1 MPNYSFLGIERDTPT
16 QTQYAAAQQPTP
28 LKTTKTIYS
37 NFEDLFDEDNNL
49 SNGFKLNYNNLIN
62 KQWLRDRNNRLK
74 IAGGPGFNEKD
85 FRKFGE
91 AALNYKKYYTDNDEY
106 IEGTNTREALKAK
119 EDYEKYLAR
128 VGQFA
133 QSLRQK
139 RYGVDENGNP
149 IEYYEGEEKFGTEGN
164 NYSTADEARAAYT
177 QQQQYNKDARSW
189 AGRNYMEKN
198 NWDALKYEPADNFID
213 HNTVIDHLA
222 SLAGDNIY
230 KDIIDK
236 AKKGNVWGNASNQIF
251 QAALDNL
258 AKTNYKEARE
268 LYNSI
273 NSLYGGNN
281 KNFKFYNNTRLYDG
295 SNAFTDA
302 NKRNWLESKAGVDD
316 ITDFYKNING
326 DGDTEGYSDNYE
338 RYRKKQQEYNDWQKE
353 NGGFGASYGTQ
364 FKQGGK
370 MNKYQQG
377 GQAPT
382 AAQMVL
388 QALSAAQQG
397 DQSGLQQLFSDKKT
411 AQAVIQQLQKEAQE
425 GSEEAIQALEA
436 LKQIMGG
443 SKKQATMAQKGA
455 KLSYIHR
462 LATGCPPGMEMT
474 YFKKGGRLCKACIE
488 KAKKAKEG
496 ASLDNIIAKNKERY
510 PGITDDQAA
519 GRAPI
524 RKNGKD
530 YYLGGDGVL
539 SEAPKKGKYGFGG
552 FFEYFKS
559 GGKNPVKRVSKEI
572 TDDGYEMKFSDGTS
586 SNYGRNPM
594 NGKSVAIGRD
604 GKTYTGEKAD
614 SVLRTDSQKTVPAIN
629 ANKKKSMACGG
640 KAKKSKCG
648 TKAKCGAELEKC
660 GGKTPMTKCGGKA
673 PMDKCGGKTTLAKCG
688 AELEKCGGKAK
699 KISPKKPAVNKDKC
713 GGKAKKHAIG
723 GNLELLKYM
732 ILNYNK

>member
-1 MPNYSFLGIERDTPT
+1 MSVPDSNNQTNSYNYQYVFEGPRQQTPSRG
-16 QTQYAAAQQPTP
+16 
-28 LKTTKTIYS
+28 TIYDQNPVNAFYGLLGWNNVS
-37 NFEDLFDEDNNL
+37 PQGINDLSSDNHLGGQEINNFLRNIHFDERSIDSRYGKGTLNRWKDTFKRWVNNRISNNNKYSNSPQQATDRQVLKQLMDEVNLQNVKYDPLTGNALYYGNAGYDQGVSDNDWQAANSQYTTARENYAKSLIANKYNDYLNQKLKDDSWKSDTSYGWDGTVGLTQANAYRLIQRAGQENGLVLGNGKTL
-49 SNGFKLNYNNLIN
+49 SSYNNTDL
-62 KQWLRDRNNRLK
+62 NNFK
-74 IAGGPGFNEKD
+74 FGDKSKVA
-85 FRKFGE
+85 FGE
-91 AALNYKKYYTDNDEY
+91 ALKYYKTKNP
-106 IEGTNTREALKAK
+106 ALYNAIIKDK
-119 EDYEKYLAR
+119 NFTKLM
-128 VGQFA
+128 G
-133 QSLRQK
+133 
-139 RYGVDENGNP
+139 NGNYTEIKDLDP
-149 IEYYEGEEKFGTEGN
+149 KQEGLGE
-164 NYSTADEARAAYT
+164 
-177 QQQQYNKDARSW
+177 W
-189 AGRNYMEKN
+189 
-198 NWDALKYEPADNFID
+198 W
-213 HNTVIDHLA
+213 NTIGKLNPNLV
-222 SLAGDNIY
+222 NE
-230 KDIIDK
+230 IDK
-236 AKKGNVWGNASNQIF
+236 KANSTQEVGDYLEAQQKAQQRQNTPAKFTSA
-251 QAALDNL
+251 NL
-258 AKTNYKEARE
+258 T
-268 LYNSI
+268 L
-273 NSLYGGNN
+273 
-281 KNFKFYNNTRLYDG
+281 
-295 SNAFTDA
+295 
-302 NKRNWLESKAGVDD
+302 
-316 ITDFYKNING
+316 
-326 DGDTEGYSDNYE
+326 
-338 RYRKKQQEYNDWQKE
+338 
-353 NGGFGASYGTQ
+353 

-382 AAQMVL
+382 AAKMVL

-462 LATGCPPGMEMT
+462 LATGCPPGTEMT

-496 ASLDNIIAKNKERY
+496 ASLDSIIAKNKKRY

-530 YYLGGDGVL
+530 YYLDGDGVL
-539 SEAPKKGKYGFGG
+539 GEASKKGKYGFGG
-552 FFEYFKS
+552 FLEYFKS

-614 SVLRTDSQKTVPAIN
+614 SVLRTDSQKTVPAIK

-640 KAKKSKCG
+640 KAKKS
-648 TKAKCGAELEKC
+648 
-660 GGKTPMTKCGGKA
+660 
-673 PMDKCGGKTTLAKCG
+673 
-688 AELEKCGGKAK
+688 
-699 KISPKKPAVNKDKC
+699 SPKKPAVKKDMC

-723 GNLELLKYM
+723 GNLELLKSM

>member
-16 QTQYAAAQQPTP
+16 QTQYAATQKPTP
-28 LKTTKTIYS
+28 SRTTKTIYS
-37 NFEDLFDEDNNL
+37 NFENLFDEDNDL
-49 SNGFKLNYNNLIN
+49 QNGFKLNYNNLIN

-91 AALNYKKYYTDNDEY
+91 SALNYQKYYTDKDELRSDVDS
-106 IEGTNTREALKAK
+106 GKALKVK
-119 EDYEKYLAR
+119 EEYEKYRAR

-133 QSLRQK
+133 QGLRQK

-149 IEYYEGEEKFGTEGN
+149 IEYYEGEEEFNKENTYN
-164 NYSTADEARAAYT
+164 TAEEAKAAYA

-189 AGRNYMEKN
+189 AGRNYMDKKD
-198 NWDALKYEPADNFID
+198 WDALKYEQENKFTNHDA
-213 HNTVIDHLA
+213 VIDHLV
-222 SLAGDNIY
+222 SLAGDNIS
-230 KDIIDK
+230 KETIDK
-236 AKKGNVWGNASNQIF
+236 AKKGGIWGNASNQIF

-258 AKTNYKEARE
+258 AKTNYREAKA

-273 NSLYGGNN
+273 NGLYGKND
-281 KNFKFYNNTRLYDG
+281 KNFQFFNNTSLYDG
-295 SNAFTDA
+295 SNAFTNA
-302 NKRNWLESKAGVDD
+302 NKRNWLESEAGVADVTNFYQNNNDPKLNGYDD
-316 ITDFYKNING
+316 DYQDYLKEQEKYK
-326 DGDTEGYSDNYE
+326 
-338 RYRKKQQEYNDWQKE
+338 KWQKE
-353 NGGFGASYGTQ
+353 NGGFGASYSTQ

-436 LKQIMGG
+436 LKQIMSG

-496 ASLDNIIAKNKERY
+496 ASLNNIIAKNKERY

-539 SEAPKKGKYGFGG
+539 SEAPKRSKYGFGG
-552 FFEYFKS
+552 FFEYFK
-559 GGKNPVKRVSKEI
+559 
-572 TDDGYEMKFSDGTS
+572 
-586 SNYGRNPM
+586 
-594 NGKSVAIGRD
+594 
-604 GKTYTGEKAD
+604 
-614 SVLRTDSQKTVPAIN
+614 
-629 ANKKKSMACGG
+629 CGG
-640 KAKKSKCG
+640 KPKKPKCG
-648 TKAKCGAELEKC
+648 TKAKCGAELEKCGGKTPMDKC

-688 AELEKCGGKAK
+688 TELKKCGGKAK
-699 KISPKKPAVNKDKC
+699 KSSPKKPIVNKDKC

>member
-1 MPNYSFLGIERDTPT
+1 MPNTDTKYAFSGIQSTTSPQIIYTET
-16 QTQYAAAQQPTP
+16 QQPA
-28 LKTTKTIYS
+28 KQKQVKSIYS
-37 NFEDLFDEDNNL
+37 NFWNLFDTDPNQADIQVD
-49 SNGFKLNYNNLIN
+49 YNQLIN
-62 KQWLRDRNNRLK
+62 KKWLQDQNNLLK

-85 FRKFGE
+85 FRKLGE
-91 AALNYKKYYTDNDEY
+91 AALNYKKYYDENGEY
-106 IEGTNTREALKAK
+106 IGNDTRKALKAK
-119 EDYEKYLAR
+119 EVYDKYLAR

-133 QSLRQK
+133 QSLKQK
-139 RYGVDENGNP
+139 RYTVDKDGNP
-149 IEYYEGEEKFGTEGN
+149 VLVYEGAEGFN
-164 NYSTADEARAAYT
+164 DGYNTADEAKSAYA

-189 AGRNYMEKN
+189 AGRNYMEDSKYWDGQNVYDKN
-198 NWDALKYEPADNFID
+198 LGQTHED
-213 HNTVIDHLA
+213 VIDKLA
-222 SLAGDNIY
+222 NIAGITDSDLIS
-230 KDIIDK
+230 K
-236 AKKGNVWGNASNQIF
+236 AKSKNIWGANSDAIF
-251 QAALDNL
+251 RKAVDTLAAKDYQK
-258 AKTNYKEARE
+258 AVQ
-268 LYNSI
+268 LYNQVKGM
-273 NSLYGGNN
+273 YGSNKPLQFA
-281 KNFKFYNNTRLYDG
+281 KNFTLYDG
-295 SNAFTDA
+295 SSAFTDA
-302 NKRNWLESKAGVDD
+302 NKRNWLESKAGVEDVKGYYNRDNQNPGYMDD
-316 ITDFYKNING
+316 YQ
-326 DGDTEGYSDNYE
+326 NYV
-338 RYRKKQQEYNDWQKE
+338 KKQKEVADWQKE
-353 NGGFGASYGTQ
+353 NGGFGASYSTQ

-496 ASLDNIIAKNKERY
+496 ASLDNIIAKNKGRY

-530 YYLGGDGVL
+530 YYLDGDGVL
-539 SEAPKKGKYGFGG
+539 GEASKKGKYGFGG
-552 FFEYFKS
+552 FLEYFKS

-688 AELEKCGGKAK
+688 TELKKCGGKAK
-699 KISPKKPAVNKDKC
+699 KSSPKKPVVNKDKC

>member
-1 MPNYSFLGIERDTPT
+1 MADPVQNNQGDRYRYTYRFTNSRQQMPSKETIYDQNPVNAFYGLLGWNDVPTLGIRDLSSDDHLGGQEVNTF
-16 QTQYAAAQQPTP
+16 
-28 LKTTKTIYS
+28 LKNIH
-37 NFEDLFDEDNNL
+37 FDERNIDSRYGKGTLNKWKDTFKNWVNNRISGNTKYSDSQMAADREVL
-49 SNGFKLNYNNLIN
+49 KDFMDEVNRQNVKYDPLTGDALYYGDSGYNQGVSDSDWQAANSQYTTARENYAKSLIASKYNDYLKQKLNDDTWKNNS
-62 KQWLRDRNNRLK
+62 
-74 IAGGPGFNEKD
+74 
-85 FRKFGE
+85 
-91 AALNYKKYYTDNDEY
+91 T
-106 IEGTNTREALKAK
+106 
-119 EDYEKYLAR
+119 
-128 VGQFA
+128 
-133 QSLRQK
+133 
-139 RYGVDENGNP
+139 YGWN
-149 IEYYEGEEKFGTEGN
+149 GTEGLTKAN
-164 NYSTADEARAAYT
+164 VYRLIQRA
-177 QQQQYNKDARSW
+177 
-189 AGRNYMEKN
+189 
-198 NWDALKYEPADNFID
+198 
-213 HNTVIDHLA
+213 
-222 SLAGDNIY
+222 
-230 KDIIDK
+230 
-236 AKKGNVWGNASNQIF
+236 
-251 QAALDNL
+251 
-258 AKTNYKEARE
+258 
-268 LYNSI
+268 
-273 NSLYGGNN
+273 
-281 KNFKFYNNTRLYDG
+281 
-295 SNAFTDA
+295 
-302 NKRNWLESKAGVDD
+302 
-316 ITDFYKNING
+316 
-326 DGDTEGYSDNYE
+326 
-338 RYRKKQQEYNDWQKE
+338 QKE
-353 NGGFGASYGTQ
+353 NGLVLGSGKTLANYENTDLNNFKFGDKSKAAFGEALEYYKSHNPALYNAIIKDKNFQNFIGNENYTEIKDLDPKQKGLGEWWNTTGKIDPRLVNEIDEKANNTQ
-364 FKQGGK
+364 EVRDYLEAQQRAQQRQNIPAKFTSANLTLFKQGGK

-436 LKQIMGG
+436 LKQIMSR

-496 ASLDNIIAKNKERY
+496 ASLDNIIAKNKKRY

-530 YYLGGDGVL
+530 YYLGGNGVL
-539 SEAPKKGKYGFGG
+539 SEAPKRSKYGFGG

-614 SVLRTDSQKTVPAIN
+614 SVLRTDSQKTVPAIK

-648 TKAKCGAELEKC
+648 TKAKCGAELK
-660 GGKTPMTKCGGKA
+660 
-673 PMDKCGGKTTLAKCG
+673 KCGGKTTLAKCG

-699 KISPKKPAVNKDKC
+699 KISSKKPTVNKDRC

>member
-1 MPNYSFLGIERDTPT
+1 MAEPELNNKTNSYNYQYVFGGPRQQTPSR
-16 QTQYAAAQQPTP
+16 
-28 LKTTKTIYS
+28 KTIYDQNPVNAFYGLLGWNNVS
-37 NFEDLFDEDNNL
+37 PQGINDLSSDNHLGGQEINNFLRNIHFDERSIDSRYGKGTLNRWKDTFKRWVNNRISNNNKYLTSPQQAADREVLKQFMDEVNLQNVKYDPLTGNALYYGNAGYDQGVSASDWQTANSQYTTARDDYARSLISKEYDNYLQKSLKDTSWKVDNQYGW
-49 SNGFKLNYNNLIN
+49 NGDSKLTQTDVYNLI
-62 KQWLRDRNNRLK
+62 KH
-74 IAGGPGFNEKD
+74 A
-85 FRKFGE
+85 
-91 AALNYKKYYTDNDEY
+91 
-106 IEGTNTREALKAK
+106 
-119 EDYEKYLAR
+119 
-128 VGQFA
+128 
-133 QSLRQK
+133 
-139 RYGVDENGNP
+139 
-149 IEYYEGEEKFGTEGN
+149 
-164 NYSTADEARAAYT
+164 
-177 QQQQYNKDARSW
+177 
-189 AGRNYMEKN
+189 
-198 NWDALKYEPADNFID
+198 
-213 HNTVIDHLA
+213 
-222 SLAGDNIY
+222 
-230 KDIIDK
+230 
-236 AKKGNVWGNASNQIF
+236 GNAGSELILNKS
-251 QAALDNL
+251 LD
-258 AKTNYKEARE
+258 AYQDSD
-268 LYNSI
+268 Y
-273 NSLYGGNN
+273 
-281 KNFKFYNNTRLYDG
+281 KNFKFRDKSKEAFAKALDYYKKNNPALYNAILSSSNYREFLGNNANYTKIDRLEPTKEGMSKWWEETKNNNQKLVNSIDEQ
-295 SNAFTDA
+295 A
-302 NKRNWLESKAGVDD
+302 NSTANVKQYLDD
-316 ITDFYKNING
+316 
-326 DGDTEGYSDNYE
+326 
-338 RYRKKQQEYNDWQKE
+338 QKE
-353 NGGFGASYGTQ
+353 AQQRQSTPAKFTSANLTL

-436 LKQIMGG
+436 LKQIMSG

-462 LATGCPPGMEMT
+462 LATGCPPGMEIT
-474 YFKKGGRLCKACIE
+474 YFKRGGRLCKACIE

-496 ASLDNIIAKNKERY
+496 AS
-510 PGITDDQAA
+510 
-519 GRAPI
+519 
-524 RKNGKD
+524 
-530 YYLGGDGVL
+530 GDGVL
-539 SEAPKKGKYGFGG
+539 SKAPKRSKYGFGG

-604 GKTYTGEKAD
+604 GKTYKGEKAD
-614 SVLRTDSQKTVPAIN
+614 SVLINDSQKTVPAIK

-648 TKAKCGAELEKC
+648 TKAKCGAELKKC
-660 GGKTPMTKCGGKA
+660 GGKT

-699 KISPKKPAVNKDKC
+699 KISSKKPIVNKDKC

>member
-1 MPNYSFLGIERDTPT
+1 MSVPDSNNQTNSYNYQYVFEGPRQQTPSRG
-16 QTQYAAAQQPTP
+16 
-28 LKTTKTIYS
+28 TIYDQNPVNAFYGLLGWNNVS
-37 NFEDLFDEDNNL
+37 PQGINDLSSDNHLGGQEINNFLRNIHFDERSIDSRYGKGTLNRWKDTFKRWVNNRISNNNKYSNSPQQATDRQVLKQLMDEVNLQNVKYDPLTGNALYYGNAGYDQGVSDNDWQAANSQYTTARENYAKSLIANKYNDYLNQKLKDDSWKSDTSYGWDGTVGLTQANAYRLIQRAGQENGLVLGNGKTL
-49 SNGFKLNYNNLIN
+49 SSYNNTDL
-62 KQWLRDRNNRLK
+62 NNFK
-74 IAGGPGFNEKD
+74 FGDKSKVA
-85 FRKFGE
+85 FGE
-91 AALNYKKYYTDNDEY
+91 ALKYYKTKNP
-106 IEGTNTREALKAK
+106 ALYNAIIKDK
-119 EDYEKYLAR
+119 NFTKLM
-128 VGQFA
+128 G
-133 QSLRQK
+133 
-139 RYGVDENGNP
+139 NGNYTEIKDLDP
-149 IEYYEGEEKFGTEGN
+149 KQEGLGE
-164 NYSTADEARAAYT
+164 
-177 QQQQYNKDARSW
+177 W
-189 AGRNYMEKN
+189 
-198 NWDALKYEPADNFID
+198 W
-213 HNTVIDHLA
+213 NTIGKLNPNLV
-222 SLAGDNIY
+222 NE
-230 KDIIDK
+230 IDK
-236 AKKGNVWGNASNQIF
+236 RANSTQEVGDYLEAQQKAQQRQNTPAKFTSA
-251 QAALDNL
+251 NL
-258 AKTNYKEARE
+258 T
-268 LYNSI
+268 L
-273 NSLYGGNN
+273 
-281 KNFKFYNNTRLYDG
+281 
-295 SNAFTDA
+295 
-302 NKRNWLESKAGVDD
+302 
-316 ITDFYKNING
+316 
-326 DGDTEGYSDNYE
+326 
-338 RYRKKQQEYNDWQKE
+338 
-353 NGGFGASYGTQ
+353 

-382 AAQMVL
+382 AAKMVL

-462 LATGCPPGMEMT
+462 LATGCPPGTEMT

-496 ASLDNIIAKNKERY
+496 ASLDSIIAKNKKRY

-530 YYLGGDGVL
+530 YYLDGDGVL
-539 SEAPKKGKYGFGG
+539 GEASKKGKYGFGG
-552 FFEYFKS
+552 FLEYFKS

-614 SVLRTDSQKTVPAIN
+614 SVLRTDSQKTVPAIK

-640 KAKKSKCG
+640 KAKKS
-648 TKAKCGAELEKC
+648 
-660 GGKTPMTKCGGKA
+660 
-673 PMDKCGGKTTLAKCG
+673 
-688 AELEKCGGKAK
+688 
-699 KISPKKPAVNKDKC
+699 SPKKPAVKKDMC

-723 GNLELLKYM
+723 GNLELLKSM

>member
-1 MPNYSFLGIERDTPT
+1 MAIENNKENNIENNTVTVQTPWGYSPRNQVTQVNRTPT
-16 QTQYAAAQQPTP
+16 IYDQSLTQGLSTLLQQNSSISDLSSDEHLGGQEVNRYFKAKNFNANNSEKDTFKRYMNNRKNQKYLGSSQYKYDQTVLNGMLQRANEMDARYDPLTGNKFYYGEEGYDQGVSASDWQTANSQYTTARENYAKSLIASKYNDY
-28 LKTTKTIYS
+28 LKQ
-37 NFEDLFDEDNNL
+37 
-49 SNGFKLNYNNLIN
+49 KLNDDTWKGDNSYGWNGTPGLTKANVYRLIQKAQKENGLVLGSGKTLANYENTDLNNF
-62 KQWLRDRNNRLK
+62 KFGDK
-74 IAGGPGFNEKD
+74 SKAA
-85 FRKFGE
+85 FGE
-91 AALNYKKYYTDNDEY
+91 ALDYYKKN
-106 IEGTNTREALKAK
+106 NPAL
-119 EDYEKYLAR
+119 
-128 VGQFA
+128 
-133 QSLRQK
+133 
-139 RYGVDENGNP
+139 
-149 IEYYEGEEKFGTEGN
+149 
-164 NYSTADEARAAYT
+164 
-177 QQQQYNKDARSW
+177 YNAIIKD
-189 AGRNYMEKN
+189 KN
-198 NWDALKYEPADNFID
+198 FQNFIGNENYTEIKD
-213 HNTVIDHLA
+213 LDPKQEGLGEWWDTTGKIDSRLV
-222 SLAGDNIY
+222 NE
-230 KDIIDK
+230 IDEK
-236 AKKGNVWGNASNQIF
+236 A
-251 QAALDNL
+251 
-258 AKTNYKEARE
+258 
-268 LYNSI
+268 
-273 NSLYGGNN
+273 
-281 KNFKFYNNTRLYDG
+281 NNTQEVRDYL
-295 SNAFTDA
+295 
-302 NKRNWLESKAGVDD
+302 
-316 ITDFYKNING
+316 
-326 DGDTEGYSDNYE
+326 
-338 RYRKKQQEYNDWQKE
+338 KKQQEAQQRQSTPAK
-353 NGGFGASYGTQ
+353 FTSATLTL

-436 LKQIMGG
+436 LKQIMSG

-462 LATGCPPGMEMT
+462 LATGCPPGMEIT
-474 YFKKGGRLCKACIE
+474 YFKRGGRLCKACIE

-496 ASLDNIIAKNKERY
+496 AS
-510 PGITDDQAA
+510 
-519 GRAPI
+519 
-524 RKNGKD
+524 
-530 YYLGGDGVL
+530 GDEVL
-539 SEAPKKGKYGFGG
+539 SEAPKRSKYGFGG

-614 SVLRTDSQKTVPAIN
+614 SVLRTDSQKTVPAIK

-673 PMDKCGGKTTLAKCG
+673 PMDKCGGKTALAKCG
-688 AELEKCGGKAK
+688 TELKKCGGKAK
-699 KISPKKPAVNKDKC
+699 KSSPKKPIVNKDKC

>member
-1 MPNYSFLGIERDTPT
+1 MGNPNTNTNTKYAFSGTQSTTSPQIIYP
-16 QTQYAAAQQPTP
+16 QTQQPA
-28 LKTTKTIYS
+28 KQEQVKSIYS
-37 NFEDLFDEDNNL
+37 NFWDLFDEDPNQADIQVNYNKLMDKKWLQDQNNL
-49 SNGFKLNYNNLIN
+49 
-62 KQWLRDRNNRLK
+62 LK
-74 IAGGPGFNEKD
+74 IAGGTGFNEKD
-85 FRKFGE
+85 FRKLGE
-91 AALNYKKYYTDNDEY
+91 AALNYQKYYDPNGKYIGND
-106 IEGTNTREALKAK
+106 TKKALKAK
-119 EDYEKYLAR
+119 EVYDKYLAR

-149 IEYYEGEEKFGTEGN
+149 VLVYEGTKGFDDGYNTAEEAK
-164 NYSTADEARAAYT
+164 AAYA

-189 AGRNYMEKN
+189 AGRNYMEDSEYWDGQNVYDKN
-198 NWDALKYEPADNFID
+198 LEQKHEDVINKLADI
-213 HNTVIDHLA
+213 
-222 SLAGDNIY
+222 AGITDSDLIS
-230 KDIIDK
+230 K
-236 AKKGNVWGNASNQIF
+236 AKNGNVWGANSDAIF
-251 QAALDNL
+251 KKAVDTLAAKDYQK
-258 AKTNYKEARE
+258 AVQ
-268 LYNSI
+268 LYNQVKGM
-273 NSLYGGNN
+273 YGSDKPLQFA
-281 KNFKFYNNTRLYDG
+281 KNFTLYDG

-302 NKRNWLESKAGVDD
+302 NKRNWLESKAGVEDVKGYYNRDNQNPGYMDD
-316 ITDFYKNING
+316 YQDYV
-326 DGDTEGYSDNYE
+326 
-338 RYRKKQQEYNDWQKE
+338 KKQKEVADWQKE
-353 NGGFGASYGTQ
+353 NGGFGASYSTQ

-436 LKQIMGG
+436 LKQIMRG

-462 LATGCPPGMEMT
+462 LATGCPSGMEIT
-474 YFKKGGRLCKACIE
+474 YFKRGGRLCKACIE

-496 ASLDNIIAKNKERY
+496 AS
-510 PGITDDQAA
+510 
-519 GRAPI
+519 
-524 RKNGKD
+524 
-530 YYLGGDGVL
+530 GDGVL
-539 SEAPKKGKYGFGG
+539 SEAPKRSKYGFGG

-614 SVLRTDSQKTVPAIN
+614 SVLRTDSQKTVPAIK

-660 GGKTPMTKCGGKA
+660 GGK
-673 PMDKCGGKTTLAKCG
+673 
-688 AELEKCGGKAK
+688 AK
-699 KISPKKPAVNKDKC
+699 KISSKKPVVNKDKC

>member
-1 MPNYSFLGIERDTPT
+1 MAIEINKENNTENNTVTVQTPWGYSPRNQVTQVNRTPT
-16 QTQYAAAQQPTP
+16 IYDQSLTQGLSTLLQQNSSISDLSSDEHLGGQEVNRYFKAKNFNANNSEKDTFKRYMNNRKNQKYLGSSQYKYDQTVLNGMLQRANEMDARYDPLTGDKFYYGEKGYDQGVSASDWQTANSQYTTARENYAKSLIASKYNDY
-28 LKTTKTIYS
+28 LKQ
-37 NFEDLFDEDNNL
+37 
-49 SNGFKLNYNNLIN
+49 KLNDDTWKGDNSYGWNGTPGLTKANVYRLIQKAQKENGLVLGSGKTLANYENDDLNNFIFGD
-62 KQWLRDRNNRLK
+62 KSK
-74 IAGGPGFNEKD
+74 AA
-85 FRKFGE
+85 FGE
-91 AALNYKKYYTDNDEY
+91 ALKYYKSY
-106 IEGTNTREALKAK
+106 
-119 EDYEKYLAR
+119 
-128 VGQFA
+128 
-133 QSLRQK
+133 
-139 RYGVDENGNP
+139 NP
-149 IEYYEGEEKFGTEGN
+149 
-164 NYSTADEARAAYT
+164 A
-177 QQQQYNKDARSW
+177 
-189 AGRNYMEKN
+189 
-198 NWDALKYEPADNFID
+198 
-213 HNTVIDHLA
+213 
-222 SLAGDNIY
+222 
-230 KDIIDK
+230 
-236 AKKGNVWGNASNQIF
+236 
-251 QAALDNL
+251 
-258 AKTNYKEARE
+258 
-268 LYNSI
+268 LYNAI
-273 NSLYGGNN
+273 IKD
-281 KNFKFYNNTRLYDG
+281 KNFQTFMGNENYTEIKDLDPKQEGLGEWWDTTGKIDSRLVNEIDEKANNTQEVRDYL
-295 SNAFTDA
+295 
-302 NKRNWLESKAGVDD
+302 
-316 ITDFYKNING
+316 
-326 DGDTEGYSDNYE
+326 
-338 RYRKKQQEYNDWQKE
+338 KKQQEAQQRQSTPAK
-353 NGGFGASYGTQ
+353 FTSATLTL

-436 LKQIMGG
+436 LKQIMSG

-462 LATGCPPGMEMT
+462 LATGCPPGMEIT

-496 ASLDNIIAKNKERY
+496 A
-510 PGITDDQAA
+510 
-519 GRAPI
+519 PI

-530 YYLGGDGVL
+530 YYLGGDGVS

-614 SVLRTDSQKTVPAIN
+614 SVLRTDSQKTVPAIK

-648 TKAKCGAELEKC
+648 TKAKCGAELKKC
-660 GGKTPMTKCGGKA
+660 GGKT

-699 KISPKKPAVNKDKC
+699 KISSKKPVVNKDKC

>member
-1 MPNYSFLGIERDTPT
+1 MADPNTNTNTTYSFSGIQSTTSPQIIYS
-16 QTQYAAAQQPTP
+16 QTQQPA
-28 LKTTKTIYS
+28 KQEQVKSIYS
-37 NFEDLFDEDNNL
+37 NFWDLFDENPNQADIQVDYNKLMNKKWLQDQNNL
-49 SNGFKLNYNNLIN
+49 
-62 KQWLRDRNNRLK
+62 LK
-74 IAGGPGFNEKD
+74 IAGGTGFNEKD
-85 FRKFGE
+85 FRKLGE
-91 AALNYKKYYTDNDEY
+91 AALNYQKYYDPNGKYIGND
-106 IEGTNTREALKAK
+106 TKKALKAK
-119 EDYEKYLAR
+119 EVYDKYLAR

-133 QSLRQK
+133 QSLKQK
-139 RYGVDENGNP
+139 RYTVDKDGNP
-149 IEYYEGEEKFGTEGN
+149 VLVYEGAEGFKDGYN
-164 NYSTADEARAAYT
+164 TADEAKAAYA

-189 AGRNYMEKN
+189 AGRNYMEKKD
-198 NWDALKYEPADNFID
+198 WDALEYDPATSFENHDA
-213 HNTVIDHLA
+213 VIDHLV
-222 SLAGDNIY
+222 SLAGNNIS
-230 KDIIDK
+230 KETIDK
-236 AKKGNVWGNASNQIF
+236 AKKGGIWGNASNQIF
-251 QAALDNL
+251 QSALDNL
-258 AKTNYKEARE
+258 AKTNYRDAIA

-273 NSLYGGNN
+273 HKKYSDTGSFRFEKG
-281 KNFKFYNNTRLYDG
+281 TTLYDG
-295 SNAFTDA
+295 SNAFTNA

-316 ITDFYKNING
+316 ITEFYKNINE

-353 NGGFGASYGTQ
+353 NGGFGAYYSTQ

-436 LKQIMGG
+436 LKQIMSG

-462 LATGCPPGMEMT
+462 LATGCPPGMEIT
-474 YFKKGGRLCKACIE
+474 YFKRGGRLCKACIE

-496 ASLDNIIAKNKERY
+496 ASLDNIIAKNKRRY

-552 FFEYFKS
+552 FLEYFKS

-586 SNYGRNPM
+586 SNYGRNPI

-648 TKAKCGAELEKC
+648 TKAKCGAELKKC
-660 GGKTPMTKCGGKA
+660 GGKT

-699 KISPKKPAVNKDKC
+699 KISSKKPVVNKDKC

>member
-1 MPNYSFLGIERDTPT
+1 MGNPVFDLGGTQSVTPT
-16 QTQYAAAQQPTP
+16 NVTYASSENYAQQAPV
-28 LKTTKTIYS
+28 KTIYT
-37 NFEDLFDEDNNL
+37 NFQELFDDDNNAK
-49 SNGFKLNYNNLIN
+49 NGIQLNSDNLIN
-62 KQWLRDRNNRLK
+62 KDWLESKYYELIRRGGLEFNNENLK
-74 IAGGPGFNEKD
+74 YLKNLGK
-85 FRKFGE
+85 
-91 AALNYKKYYTDNDEY
+91 AALNYQKYFSNGNPILGANPKKAYNAQKEFERARKLVLDWSQN
-106 IEGTNTREALKAK
+106 LK
-119 EDYEKYLAR
+119 
-128 VGQFA
+128 
-133 QSLRQK
+133 QK
-139 RYGVDENGNP
+139 RYKIDENGNP
-149 IEYYEGEEKFGTEGN
+149 VLVYEGAERFNDGYN
-164 NYSTADEARAAYT
+164 TADEAKAAYA

-198 NWDALKYEPADNFID
+198 DWDALKYKPADNFID

-222 SLAGDNIY
+222 SLAGDNIS

-302 NKRNWLESKAGVDD
+302 NKRNWLESEAGVNDVNQFYENSNDTPGYMDD
-316 ITDFYKNING
+316 YQDYV
-326 DGDTEGYSDNYE
+326 
-338 RYRKKQQEYNDWQKE
+338 KKQKEVADWQKK

-436 LKQIMGG
+436 LKQIMSG

-510 PGITDDQAA
+510 PGITNDQAA
-519 GRAPI
+519 GRVPI

-539 SEAPKKGKYGFGG
+539 SEAPQRGKYGFGG
-552 FFEYFKS
+552 FFEYFK
-559 GGKNPVKRVSKEI
+559 
-572 TDDGYEMKFSDGTS
+572 
-586 SNYGRNPM
+586 
-594 NGKSVAIGRD
+594 
-604 GKTYTGEKAD
+604 
-614 SVLRTDSQKTVPAIN
+614 
-629 ANKKKSMACGG
+629 CGG
-640 KAKKSKCG
+640 KPKKPKCG
-648 TKAKCGAELEKC
+648 TKAKCGAELKKCGGKTPMDKCGGKTPMTKC

-688 AELEKCGGKAK
+688 TELKKCGGKAK
-699 KISPKKPAVNKDKC
+699 KSSPKKPVVNKDKC

>member
-1 MPNYSFLGIERDTPT
+1 MPGETEFTLGELQSGIPT
-16 QTQYAAAQQPTP
+16 NVRYASPENPIQRAPI
-28 LKTTKTIYS
+28 KTTYT
-37 NFEDLFDEDNNL
+37 NFQDLFDTNRDARDGIQL
-49 SNGFKLNYNNLIN
+49 DSNNLIN
-62 KQWLRDRNNRLK
+62 NDWLESKYYELIRLGNLGYNK
-74 IAGGPGFNEKD
+74 EHLKYLKNLGK
-85 FRKFGE
+85 
-91 AALNYKKYYTDNDEY
+91 AALNYQKYFENDNPISGMNPKKAYN
-106 IEGTNTREALKAK
+106 AK
-119 EDYEKYLAR
+119 KEFDRAKKVVLDWT
-128 VGQFA
+128 
-133 QSLRQK
+133 QSLKQK
-139 RYGVDENGNP
+139 RYKIDENGNP
-149 IEYYEGEEKFGTEGN
+149 ILVYEGTKDFDKDSYNTAEEAK
-164 NYSTADEARAAYT
+164 AAYA

-189 AGRNYMEKN
+189 AGRNYMEKKD
-198 NWDALKYEPADNFID
+198 WDALEYNPATSFKD
-213 HNTVIDHLA
+213 HDAVIDHLV
-222 SLAGDNIY
+222 SLAGDNISQET
-230 KDIIDK
+230 IDK
-236 AKKGNVWGNASNQIF
+236 AKKGGIWGNASNQIF

-258 AKTNYKEARE
+258 AKTDYREARA

-273 NSLYGGNN
+273 RN
-281 KNFKFYNNTRLYDG
+281 KYSDTGSFRFEKGATLYDG

-316 ITDFYKNING
+316 VNQFYETYHG
-326 DGDTEGYSDNYE
+326 DAGYMDDYQD
-338 RYRKKQQEYNDWQKE
+338 YAKKQKEVADWQKK
-353 NGGFGASYGTQ
+353 NGGFGASYSTQ

-436 LKQIMGG
+436 LKQIMSG

-496 ASLDNIIAKNKERY
+496 A
-510 PGITDDQAA
+510 
-519 GRAPI
+519 PI

-552 FFEYFKS
+552 FFEYFK
-559 GGKNPVKRVSKEI
+559 
-572 TDDGYEMKFSDGTS
+572 
-586 SNYGRNPM
+586 
-594 NGKSVAIGRD
+594 
-604 GKTYTGEKAD
+604 
-614 SVLRTDSQKTVPAIN
+614 
-629 ANKKKSMACGG
+629 CGG
-640 KAKKSKCG
+640 KPKKPKCG
-648 TKAKCGAELEKC
+648 TKAKCGAELEKCGGKTPMDKC

-688 AELEKCGGKAK
+688 TELKKCGGKAK
-699 KISPKKPAVNKDKC
+699 KSSPKKPVVNKDKC

>member
-1 MPNYSFLGIERDTPT
+1 MAIPNNTENNTENNTITVQTPWGYSPRNQVTQVNRTPT
-16 QTQYAAAQQPTP
+16 IYDQSLTQGLSTLVQQNSSISD
-28 LKTTKTIYS
+28 LS
-37 NFEDLFDEDNNL
+37 NDAHLGGQEVNRYFKAKNFNANNL
-49 SNGFKLNYNNLIN
+49 EKDTFKRYMNNRNNQKYLGSSQYKYDQTVLNGMLQRANEMDARYDPLTGNKFYYGEKGYDQGVSASDWQTANSQYTTARDDYAKSLIAKEYDNYLQNSLKNTSWKDNSQYGWTGGSKLTQTDVYNLIKHAGDAGSELILN
-62 KQWLRDRNNRLK
+62 KRLD
-74 IAGGPGFNEKD
+74 A
-85 FRKFGE
+85 
-91 AALNYKKYYTDNDEY
+91 YSDNDY
-106 IEGTNTREALKAK
+106 
-119 EDYEKYLAR
+119 
-128 VGQFA
+128 
-133 QSLRQK
+133 
-139 RYGVDENGNP
+139 
-149 IEYYEGEEKFGTEGN
+149 
-164 NYSTADEARAAYT
+164 
-177 QQQQYNKDARSW
+177 
-189 AGRNYMEKN
+189 
-198 NWDALKYEPADNFID
+198 
-213 HNTVIDHLA
+213 
-222 SLAGDNIY
+222 
-230 KDIIDK
+230 
-236 AKKGNVWGNASNQIF
+236 
-251 QAALDNL
+251 
-258 AKTNYKEARE
+258 
-268 LYNSI
+268 
-273 NSLYGGNN
+273 
-281 KNFKFYNNTRLYDG
+281 KNFKFGDKSKEAFAKALDYYKKNNPALYNAILNSNNYGEFLGNNANYTKIDRLEPTKEGMSKWWEETKNNNQKLVNSIDEQANSTANVKQYLDDQKQAQQRQ
-295 SNAFTDA
+295 STPAKFTSA
-302 NKRNWLESKAGVDD
+302 NL
-316 ITDFYKNING
+316 TL
-326 DGDTEGYSDNYE
+326 
-338 RYRKKQQEYNDWQKE
+338 
-353 NGGFGASYGTQ
+353 

-436 LKQIMGG
+436 LKQIMSG

-496 ASLDNIIAKNKERY
+496 ASLNNIIAKNKERY

-539 SEAPKKGKYGFGG
+539 SEAPKRSKYGFGG

-614 SVLRTDSQKTVPAIN
+614 SVLRTDSQKTVPAIK

-640 KAKKSKCG
+640 KAKKPKCG
-648 TKAKCGAELEKC
+648 TKAKCGAELKKC
-660 GGKTPMTKCGGKA
+660 GGKT

-699 KISPKKPAVNKDKC
+699 KISSKKPVVNKDKC

>member
-1 MPNYSFLGIERDTPT
+1 MPQYDFTGIRRSTPT
-16 QTQYAAAQQPTP
+16 QTQYAVTQQSTLPR
-28 LKTTKTIYS
+28 TTKTIYS

-49 SNGFKLNYNNLIN
+49 DNGVTLNYNNFTN

-91 AALNYKKYYTDNDEY
+91 SALNYYKYYNSQNDLLPNVDS
-106 IEGTNTREALKAK
+106 GKALKAK
-119 EDYEKYLAR
+119 EEYEKYMTR

-133 QSLRQK
+133 QGLRQK

-149 IEYYEGEEKFGTEGN
+149 IEYYEGEKEFNEGDKYN
-164 NYSTADEARAAYT
+164 TAEEAKAAYA

-189 AGRNYMEKN
+189 AGRNYMDNSKYWNGQNVYDPNLGNTHESVIN
-198 NWDALKYEPADNFID
+198 N
-213 HNTVIDHLA
+213 LA
-222 SLAGDNIY
+222 EIAGINDSDLIS
-230 KDIIDK
+230 K
-236 AKKGNVWGNASNQIF
+236 AKSGNVWGANSDAIF
-251 QAALDNL
+251 KKAVDTLAAKD
-258 AKTNYKEARE
+258 YKKAIQ
-268 LYNSI
+268 LYNQVKGMYGSDKQLKFAK
-273 NSLYGGNN
+273 NS
-281 KNFKFYNNTRLYDG
+281 TLYDG

-302 NKRNWLESKAGVDD
+302 NKRNWLESKAGVEDVNQ
-316 ITDFYKNING
+316 FYANSNG
-326 DGDTEGYSDNYE
+326 NPGYMNDYQD
-338 RYRKKQQEYNDWQKE
+338 YVKKQKEAADWQKK

-382 AAQMVL
+382 AAKMVL

-462 LATGCPPGMEMT
+462 LATGCPPGTEMT

-496 ASLDNIIAKNKERY
+496 ASLNSIIAKNKKRY

-539 SEAPKKGKYGFGG
+539 GEAPKKGKYGFGG
-552 FFEYFKS
+552 FLEYFKS

-614 SVLRTDSQKTVPAIN
+614 SVLRTDSQKTVPAIK

-640 KAKKSKCG
+640 KAKKS
-648 TKAKCGAELEKC
+648 
-660 GGKTPMTKCGGKA
+660 
-673 PMDKCGGKTTLAKCG
+673 
-688 AELEKCGGKAK
+688 
-699 KISPKKPAVNKDKC
+699 SPKKPAVKKDMC

-723 GNLELLKYM
+723 GNLELLKSM

>member
-1 MPNYSFLGIERDTPT
+1 MTDKQRHQIKYINWTKEAELIKITVAEYNKKVERLRKLKSSKRIDLSVRGNKTKRVVWAYNNTYAVDRKGDYFTLFIREKDTFKRYVNNMQNDKYRNSSQYKYDWQVLQGMLQKANEQVARYDPFTKKKIYFGENGYDQGVSASDWQTANSQYTTARENYAKSLIAKEYDNYLQKSLNDISWKKDNQYGWNGGDRLT
-16 QTQYAAAQQPTP
+16 QTDVY
-28 LKTTKTIYS
+28 
-37 NFEDLFDEDNNL
+37 
-49 SNGFKLNYNNLIN
+49 NLIKHAGDAGSDLILN
-62 KQWLRDRNNRLK
+62 KRLDAYQDK
-74 IAGGPGFNEKD
+74 
-85 FRKFGE
+85 
-91 AALNYKKYYTDNDEY
+91 
-106 IEGTNTREALKAK
+106 
-119 EDYEKYLAR
+119 DYE
-128 VGQFA
+128 
-133 QSLRQK
+133 
-139 RYGVDENGNP
+139 
-149 IEYYEGEEKFGTEGN
+149 
-164 NYSTADEARAAYT
+164 
-177 QQQQYNKDARSW
+177 
-189 AGRNYMEKN
+189 
-198 NWDALKYEPADNFID
+198 
-213 HNTVIDHLA
+213 
-222 SLAGDNIY
+222 
-230 KDIIDK
+230 
-236 AKKGNVWGNASNQIF
+236 
-251 QAALDNL
+251 
-258 AKTNYKEARE
+258 
-268 LYNSI
+268 
-273 NSLYGGNN
+273 
-281 KNFKFYNNTRLYDG
+281 NFKFGDKSKDAFAKALDYYKKNNPALYNAILNSSNYGEFLGNNANYTKIDRLEPTKEGMSKWWEETKNNNQKLVNSIDEQ
-295 SNAFTDA
+295 A
-302 NKRNWLESKAGVDD
+302 NSTANVKQYLDD
-316 ITDFYKNING
+316 
-326 DGDTEGYSDNYE
+326 
-338 RYRKKQQEYNDWQKE
+338 QKE
-353 NGGFGASYGTQ
+353 AQQRQSTPAKFTSANLTL

-425 GSEEAIQALEA
+425 GSEEAVQALEA
-436 LKQIMGG
+436 LKQIMSR

-474 YFKKGGRLCKACIE
+474 YFKRGGRLCKACIE

-496 ASLDNIIAKNKERY
+496 ASLDNIIAKNKKRY

-539 SEAPKKGKYGFGG
+539 SEAPKRSKYGFGG

-614 SVLRTDSQKTVPAIN
+614 SVLRTDSQKTVPAIK

-660 GGKTPMTKCGGKA
+660 GGK
-673 PMDKCGGKTTLAKCG
+673 
-688 AELEKCGGKAK
+688 AK
-699 KISPKKPAVNKDKC
+699 KISSKKPVVNKDKC

>member
-1 MPNYSFLGIERDTPT
+1 MPNTNTNTKYGFSGIQSTTSPQIIYTET
-16 QTQYAAAQQPTP
+16 QQPA
-28 LKTTKTIYS
+28 KQEQVKSIYS
-37 NFEDLFDEDNNL
+37 NFWDLFDQDLNQADIQVDYNKLMDKKWLQDQNNL
-49 SNGFKLNYNNLIN
+49 
-62 KQWLRDRNNRLK
+62 LK

-85 FRKFGE
+85 FRKLGE
-91 AALNYKKYYTDNDEY
+91 AALKYKQYYGPNGEY
-106 IEGTNTREALKAK
+106 IGNDTKKALKAK
-119 EDYEKYLAR
+119 EEYDKYLAR

-133 QSLRQK
+133 QSLKQK
-139 RYGVDENGNP
+139 RYTVDKDGNP
-149 IEYYEGEEKFGTEGN
+149 VLVYEGAKGFKDGYN
-164 NYSTADEARAAYT
+164 TADEAKAAYAK
-177 QQQQYNKDARSW
+177 QQQYNKDARAW
-189 AGRNYMEKN
+189 AGKNYMEKMEKKD
-198 NWDALKYEPADNFID
+198 WDALEYNPATSFENHDA
-213 HNTVIDHLA
+213 VIDHLV
-222 SLAGDNIY
+222 SLAGNNISQET
-230 KDIIDK
+230 IDK
-236 AKKGNVWGNASNQIF
+236 AKKGGIWGNASNQIF
-251 QAALDNL
+251 QSALDNL
-258 AKTNYKEARE
+258 AKTNYRDARA

-273 NSLYGGNN
+273 RN
-281 KNFKFYNNTRLYDG
+281 KYSNTGPFRFEKGATLYDG

-302 NKRNWLESKAGVDD
+302 NRRNWLESRAGVDD
-316 ITDFYKNING
+316 ITNFYSKSRY
-326 DGDTEGYSDNYE
+326 DGDKSGYLDDYDV
-338 RYRKKQQEYNDWQKE
+338 YYKKQQEDNNWYKE
-353 NGGFGASYGTQ
+353 NGGFGASYGPQ

-436 LKQIMGG
+436 LKQIMSG

-462 LATGCPPGMEMT
+462 LATGCPPGMEIT
-474 YFKKGGRLCKACIE
+474 YFKRGGRLCKACIE

-496 ASLDNIIAKNKERY
+496 ASLDNIIAKNKRRY
-510 PGITDDQAA
+510 PGITNDQAA

-586 SNYGRNPM
+586 SNYGRNPI

-648 TKAKCGAELEKC
+648 TKAKCGAELKKC
-660 GGKTPMTKCGGKA
+660 GGKT

-699 KISPKKPAVNKDKC
+699 KLSSKKPVVNKDKC

>member
-1 MPNYSFLGIERDTPT
+1 MAIDNNKENNKENNTGIVQTPWGYSPRNQVTQVNRTPTIYDQSLTQGLSTLLQQNSSISDLSSDEHLGGQEVNRYFKAKNFNANNSEKDTFKRYMNNRKNQKYLGSSQYMYDQTVLNGMLQRANEMDARYDPLTGDKFYYGEKGYDQGVSASDWQTANSQYTTARDDYARSLISKEYDNYLQNSLKDTSWKVNNQYGWNGDSKLTQTDVYNLIKHAGDAGSDLILNKRLDAYQDNDYKNFIFGDKSKAAFAKALDYYKKNNPALYNAILNSSNYGEFLGNNANYTKIDRLEPT
-16 QTQYAAAQQPTP
+16 KEGMSKWWEETKNNNQKLVNSIDEQANSTANVKQYLDEQKRAQQRQSTP
-28 LKTTKTIYS
+28 
-37 NFEDLFDEDNNL
+37 
-49 SNGFKLNYNNLIN
+49 
-62 KQWLRDRNNRLK
+62 
-74 IAGGPGFNEKD
+74 A
-85 FRKFGE
+85 KFTS
-91 AALNYKKYYTDNDEY
+91 ATLT
-106 IEGTNTREALKAK
+106 L
-119 EDYEKYLAR
+119 
-128 VGQFA
+128 
-133 QSLRQK
+133 
-139 RYGVDENGNP
+139 
-149 IEYYEGEEKFGTEGN
+149 
-164 NYSTADEARAAYT
+164 
-177 QQQQYNKDARSW
+177 
-189 AGRNYMEKN
+189 
-198 NWDALKYEPADNFID
+198 
-213 HNTVIDHLA
+213 
-222 SLAGDNIY
+222 
-230 KDIIDK
+230 
-236 AKKGNVWGNASNQIF
+236 
-251 QAALDNL
+251 
-258 AKTNYKEARE
+258 
-268 LYNSI
+268 
-273 NSLYGGNN
+273 
-281 KNFKFYNNTRLYDG
+281 
-295 SNAFTDA
+295 
-302 NKRNWLESKAGVDD
+302 
-316 ITDFYKNING
+316 
-326 DGDTEGYSDNYE
+326 
-338 RYRKKQQEYNDWQKE
+338 
-353 NGGFGASYGTQ
+353 

-436 LKQIMGG
+436 LKQIMSG

-462 LATGCPPGMEMT
+462 LATGCPPGMEIT
-474 YFKKGGRLCKACIE
+474 YFKRGGRLCKACIE

-496 ASLDNIIAKNKERY
+496 ASGN
-510 PGITDDQAA
+510 
-519 GRAPI
+519 
-524 RKNGKD
+524 
-530 YYLGGDGVL
+530 GVL

-604 GKTYTGEKAD
+604 GKTYKGEKAD
-614 SVLRTDSQKTVPAIN
+614 SVLINDSQKTVPAIK

-640 KAKKSKCG
+640 KAKKPKCR
-648 TKAKCGAELEKC
+648 TKAKCGAELKKC
-660 GGKTPMTKCGGKA
+660 GGKTL
-673 PMDKCGGKTTLAKCG
+673 MDKCGGKTTLAKCG

-699 KISPKKPAVNKDKC
+699 KISSKKPVVNKDKC

>member
-1 MPNYSFLGIERDTPT
+1 MTFIDGITDNKYYGTLQGTPYYQAPTSPYEAIGYLFDKDPNKFSLRSYSRDDTLGRRELERYFKDNNVNLDRNTIEAMLRVYNSKSGKYNYGTNEARNAQDLQLISNALYSAKQGTRRFNPWTGEEYYAGDANYNSGVATEAQAQAIRKKYAPMQEKFATDLLDKAYSEYYNNFTPVETSIKDFEGIDGVWDGEGTIDNATAFKLIRNAGKDGALRIRNSWGNDNSLNNIKYGYRSKKAMDQALAYFKENNASLYNKLVDNKDFLQKYTTDSSQWKKLNSTVSDKPLDKEDWFKSLTDEQKNQINSKVNNLENLQEFERTQTPT
-16 QTQYAAAQQPTP
+16 S
-28 LKTTKTIYS
+28 TTM
-37 NFEDLFDEDNNL
+37 
-49 SNGFKLNYNNLIN
+49 
-62 KQWLRDRNNRLK
+62 
-74 IAGGPGFNEKD
+74 
-85 FRKFGE
+85 
-91 AALNYKKYYTDNDEY
+91 
-106 IEGTNTREALKAK
+106 
-119 EDYEKYLAR
+119 
-128 VGQFA
+128 
-133 QSLRQK
+133 
-139 RYGVDENGNP
+139 
-149 IEYYEGEEKFGTEGN
+149 
-164 NYSTADEARAAYT
+164 STAF
-177 QQQQYNKDARSW
+177 NV
-189 AGRNYMEKN
+189 N
-198 NWDALKYEPADNFID
+198 NI
-213 HNTVIDHLA
+213 
-222 SLAGDNIY
+222 
-230 KDIIDK
+230 
-236 AKKGNVWGNASNQIF
+236 KGYH
-251 QAALDNL
+251 
-258 AKTNYKEARE
+258 K
-268 LYNSI
+268 
-273 NSLYGGNN
+273 
-281 KNFKFYNNTRLYDG
+281 
-295 SNAFTDA
+295 
-302 NKRNWLESKAGVDD
+302 
-316 ITDFYKNING
+316 
-326 DGDTEGYSDNYE
+326 
-338 RYRKKQQEYNDWQKE
+338 
-353 NGGFGASYGTQ
+353 NGGT
-364 FKQGGK
+364 
-370 MNKYQQG
+370 MRKYQQG

-436 LKQIMGG
+436 LKQIMSG

-496 ASLDNIIAKNKERY
+496 AS
-510 PGITDDQAA
+510 
-519 GRAPI
+519 
-524 RKNGKD
+524 
-530 YYLGGDGVL
+530 GDRVL
-539 SEAPKKGKYGFGG
+539 SEAPQRGKYGFGG

-614 SVLRTDSQKTVPAIN
+614 SVLRTDSQKTVPAIK

-648 TKAKCGAELEKC
+648 TKAKCGAELKKC
-660 GGKTPMTKCGGKA
+660 GGKT

-699 KISPKKPAVNKDKC
+699 KISSKKPIVNKDKC

>member
-1 MPNYSFLGIERDTPT
+1 MADQVQKNKGDRYRYTYHFTNSRQQMPSR
-16 QTQYAAAQQPTP
+16 
-28 LKTTKTIYS
+28 KTIYDQNPVNAFYGLLGWNDVEPQGINDLS
-37 NFEDLFDEDNNL
+37 PDNHLGGQEVNNFLRNIHFDERNIDSRYGEGTLNKWKDIFKKWVNNRISGNTKYSDSQMAADREVLKDFMDEVNRQNVKYDPLTGDALYYGDSGYDQGVSASDWQTANSQYTTARENYAKSLIASKYNDYLKQKLNDDTWKSDNTYDWNGTNL
-49 SNGFKLNYNNLIN
+49 TKADAYRFIQRAGETEGLILGDGKTLNSYNNDALNKFKFGDKSKAAFKRALEWYKIDNPSLYNAIITSNGFKDLM
-62 KQWLRDRNNRLK
+62 
-74 IAGGPGFNEKD
+74 G
-85 FRKFGE
+85 
-91 AALNYKKYYTDNDEY
+91 
-106 IEGTNTREALKAK
+106 
-119 EDYEKYLAR
+119 
-128 VGQFA
+128 
-133 QSLRQK
+133 
-139 RYGVDENGNP
+139 NG
-149 IEYYEGEEKFGTEGN
+149 
-164 NYSTADEARAAYT
+164 
-177 QQQQYNKDARSW
+177 
-189 AGRNYMEKN
+189 
-198 NWDALKYEPADNFID
+198 
-213 HNTVIDHLA
+213 
-222 SLAGDNIY
+222 
-230 KDIIDK
+230 
-236 AKKGNVWGNASNQIF
+236 
-251 QAALDNL
+251 
-258 AKTNYKEARE
+258 NYKEIKDLDPKQKGLKEWWDTIGKIDPRLVNEIDEKA
-268 LYNSI
+268 
-273 NSLYGGNN
+273 
-281 KNFKFYNNTRLYDG
+281 NNTQEV
-295 SNAFTDA
+295 SNYL
-302 NKRNWLESKAGVDD
+302 KR
-316 ITDFYKNING
+316 
-326 DGDTEGYSDNYE
+326 
-338 RYRKKQQEYNDWQKE
+338 QQEAQQSTPAK
-353 NGGFGASYGTQ
+353 FTSATLTL

-436 LKQIMGG
+436 LKQIMSG

-462 LATGCPPGMEMT
+462 LATGCPPGMEIT
-474 YFKKGGRLCKACIE
+474 YFKRGGRLCKACIE

-496 ASLDNIIAKNKERY
+496 AS
-510 PGITDDQAA
+510 
-519 GRAPI
+519 
-524 RKNGKD
+524 
-530 YYLGGDGVL
+530 GDGVL
-539 SEAPKKGKYGFGG
+539 SEAPKRSKYGFGG

-614 SVLRTDSQKTVPAIN
+614 SVLRTDSQKTVPAIK

-673 PMDKCGGKTTLAKCG
+673 PMDKCGGKTALAKCG
-688 AELEKCGGKAK
+688 TELKKCGGKAK
-699 KISPKKPAVNKDKC
+699 KSSPKKPIVNKDKC